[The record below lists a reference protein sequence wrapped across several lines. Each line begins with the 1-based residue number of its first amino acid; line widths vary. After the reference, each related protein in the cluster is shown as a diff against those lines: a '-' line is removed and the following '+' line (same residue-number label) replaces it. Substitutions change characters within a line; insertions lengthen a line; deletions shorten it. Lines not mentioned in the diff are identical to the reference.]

1 MSVSFTASLEHIV
14 EAIILISAV
23 GLLTLL
29 AVAAMRYGVDS
40 RDGFAST
47 DRNTTLRGFVWS
59 R

>member
-1 MSVSFTASLEHIV
+1 M
-14 EAIILISAV
+14 EAIILIAAV

-40 RDGFAST
+40 RGGFART
-47 DRNTTLRGFVWS
+47 DRDTALRGFVWS

>member
-1 MSVSFTASLEHIV
+1 M

-29 AVAAMRYGVDS
+29 AAAAMRYGVDS

-47 DRNTTLRGFVWS
+47 DREATLRGFVWS

>member
-1 MSVSFTASLEHIV
+1 M

-29 AVAAMRYGVDS
+29 ALAAMRYGVDS
-40 RDGFAST
+40 REGFAST
-47 DRNTTLRGFVWS
+47 DRNISLRGFVWS

>member
-1 MSVSFTASLEHIV
+1 M
-14 EAIILISAV
+14 EAIILIAAV

-40 RDGFAST
+40 REGFART
-47 DRNTTLRGFVWS
+47 DRDTALRGFVCS

>member
-1 MSVSFTASLEHIV
+1 M

-29 AVAAMRYGVDS
+29 AVAAMRFGVDS
-40 RDGFAST
+40 RDGFANT
-47 DRNTTLRGFVWS
+47 DRETTLRGFVWS

>member
-40 RDGFAST
+40 GDGFAST
-47 DRNTTLRGFVWS
+47 DRNTPLRGFVWS

>member
-1 MSVSFTASLEHIV
+1 M

>member
-1 MSVSFTASLEHIV
+1 M
-14 EAIILISAV
+14 EAIILITAV

-29 AVAAMRYGVDS
+29 AVAALRFGADS
-40 RDGFAST
+40 RDGFART

>member
-1 MSVSFTASLEHIV
+1 M

-23 GLLTLL
+23 GLLILL

-40 RDGFAST
+40 REGFANT
-47 DRNTTLRGFVWS
+47 DRNPALRGFAWS

>member
-1 MSVSFTASLEHIV
+1 M
-14 EAIILISAV
+14 EAIILIAAV

-29 AVAAMRYGVDS
+29 AAAAMRFGADS
-40 RDGFAST
+40 REGFAST

>member
-1 MSVSFTASLEHIV
+1 M

-29 AVAAMRYGVDS
+29 ALAAMRYGVDS
-40 RDGFAST
+40 RDGFANT
-47 DRNTTLRGFVWS
+47 DRDIALRGFVWS

>member
-1 MSVSFTASLEHIV
+1 M

-29 AVAAMRYGVDS
+29 AAAAMRWGVDS
-40 RDGFAST
+40 REGFANT
-47 DRNTTLRGFVWS
+47 DRNTALRGFVWS